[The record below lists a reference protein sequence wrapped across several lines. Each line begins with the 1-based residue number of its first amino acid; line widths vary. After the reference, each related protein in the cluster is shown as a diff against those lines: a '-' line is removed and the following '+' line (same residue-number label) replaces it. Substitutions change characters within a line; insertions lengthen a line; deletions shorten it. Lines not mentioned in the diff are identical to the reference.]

1 MAEKDVDEQF
11 AAIMAHWNDEA
22 LGLDPSGDPLTDEDQ
37 SGTTG
42 EPAWLDLSE
51 TTRIRDAPE
60 RPVFEPDHPVEAVQ
74 NQPET
79 MHDDRVQEPGSDS
92 VAVEDW
98 SHAEAEWASSDA
110 IDHYVPPPP
119 APLPPSDDKHFW
131 TMIVA
136 LVAGP
141 LLFLYLL
148 LFNRDGN
155 GWWMMFALLV
165 SIVGFVLLVLRQP
178 LDRDEDDDGIRL

>member
-1 MAEKDVDEQF
+1 MPEKDVDEQF

-22 LGLDPSGDPLTDEDQ
+22 LGLDPSGDPQRDDEQ
-37 SGTTG
+37 PHPGTHSPNKPPSVTA
-42 EPAWLDLSE
+42 EPAWLEL
-51 TTRIRDAPE
+51 PE
-60 RPVFEPDHPVEAVQ
+60 IGRLEDVPEPVDEKHTDPRSDEP
-74 NQPET
+74 T
-79 MHDDRVQEPGSDS
+79 DDF
-92 VAVEDW
+92 AEDGIV
-98 SHAEAEWASSDA
+98 DQVGP
-110 IDHYVPPPP
+110 DVDDDVHYTPPPP

-155 GWWMMFALLV
+155 GWWMMFALLI
-165 SIVGFVLLVLRQP
+165 SIAGFVLLVLRQP